1 MNEELKNVIKNLK
14 ISYHSGHGDNLG
26 KDFYSPLL
34 AKCKQYKRDT
44 GDFTSTVIFD
54 WGEALLNVINRD
66 DEECVIKL
74 IANPKLNDE
83 DFETLSQVVENK
95 DREEYLDK
103 IGRNILDEAFSLSQG
118 TAERK
123 IKLKIF
129 AYLVTTNKL
138 IIKFGFPRHVRG
150 ANIYHPKSGVFYFDN
165 DIKVGFIGGSNE
177 THGGHLTNIE
187 YIQVHNNLEENNKY
201 LDDVEEKFDIG
212 WKNLA
217 PGFQTCALN
226 QDTLKKIKSY
236 APKSKQELKQEI
248 EKYNTENKPKLG
260 EHLSDETKQK
270 LNQIKE
276 ELVLEDYLKIIEE
289 KWRFQERARLKF
301 IEEKWGIL
309 QMATGTGKTRIAL
322 AIATQLINEN
332 KIDKIIIQMKGFD
345 LIKQWAD
352 NIDGWRN
359 SKISREVN
367 FLRDERNDRDFFLGN
382 FNNPD
387 VDLLLIRQ
395 SRLPDLL
402 DKIKDYDQKKTLI
415 IHDEVHDLFAEQIS
429 EKILGKQKK
438 FGYKLGLSATI
449 REEFDKARER
459 KLFEEIQ
466 GGGDKPAFEYSI
478 EDAIADGVLVEMD
491 LIPLEYELDEEE
503 KSKIRDI
510 FGVYKKNIDEGM
522 LKWQAESIRN
532 MSIADVKKNA
542 KDKIVVFRNNLSKLL
557 PKLKRSFIFA
567 DECDYGDKL
576 LNILVPHLN
585 VKTHYNDNETD
596 KDNLKRFSNREI
608 DCIINVLKLSQGIDI
623 QSLDTAVLFATPKG
637 RQLIQRLGRALR
649 TDPNNKNKKALVV
662 DFFEKKEMKN
672 KKGSDYNR
680 YLQLKEYSK
689 IKKRNL

>member
-301 IEEKWGIL
+301 IEKKWGL
-309 QMATGTGKTRIAL
+309 LEMATGTGKTRIAL

-332 KIDKIIIQMKGFD
+332 KIDKIIIQMKGVD
-345 LIKQWAD
+345 LIKQWVG
-352 NIDGWRN
+352 NIDEWRN

-367 FLRDERNDRDFFLGN
+367 FLADERDDRDFFLGN

-415 IHDEVHDLFAEQIS
+415 IHDEVHDLFAEEIS

-478 EDAIADGVLVEMD
+478 NDAIADEVLVEMD
-491 LIPLEYELDEEE
+491 LIHLEYELDEEE
-503 KSKIRDI
+503 KSKISEKYGI
-510 FGVYKKNIDEGM
+510 YKKNIDEGM
-522 LKWQAESIRN
+522 PKWQAESIRN

-567 DECDYGDKL
+567 DECDYGDIL
-576 LNILVPHLN
+576 VNILVPHLN
-585 VKTHYNDNETD
+585 VKTHYNDNKTD
-596 KDNLKRFSNREI
+596 KDNLKRFSNKEI

-623 QSLDTAVLFATPKG
+623 QSLDTVVLFATPKG
-637 RQLIQRLGRALR
+637 RQLIQRLGRVLR
-649 TDPNNKNKKALVV
+649 IDPNNRNKKAVV
-662 DFFEKKEMKN
+662 IDFFEKKEMKN
-672 KKGSDYNR
+672 KKGSEYNR